1 MAINERFL
9 IKIFFWQCCNIHT
22 CTFILKWGVDGEM
35 LTCNRSSHHL
45 QPEDEISTN
54 SFFHLLFV
62 SLCFHVMST
71 KRGHHFTISPVYHVH
86 YHMIDHV
93 TKLWKI
99 TLTCYLG
106 RRRPK
111 QIERG
116 GAILITSEILTSQ
129 NNDNNNNNNGLWLC
143 LTLKKSGVINPPA
156 PVPTP
161 MYMYMSYEY
170 CCFILILNQV

>member
-1 MAINERFL
+1 MTSLIDVLINLHFL
-9 IKIFFWQCCNIHT
+9 REKISKENGNQWKVSYQDLFLTMLQHTYT

-54 SFFHLLFV
+54 SFFRLLFV

-99 TLTCYLG
+99 TLVISVADARSKLKGGSYTYHIRNLDK
-106 RRRPK
+106 PK
-111 QIERG
+111 
-116 GAILITSEILTSQ
+116 
-129 NNDNNNNNNGLWLC
+129 
-143 LTLKKSGVINPPA
+143 
-156 PVPTP
+156 
-161 MYMYMSYEY
+161 
-170 CCFILILNQV
+170 

>member
-22 CTFILKWGVDGEM
+22 CTFILKWGVDGGM

-54 SFFHLLFV
+54 SFFHQLFV

-99 TLTCYLG
+99 TLVISVADARSKL
-106 RRRPK
+106 K
-111 QIERG
+111 G

-143 LTLKKSGVINPPA
+143 LTLKKVG
-156 PVPTP
+156 
-161 MYMYMSYEY
+161 
-170 CCFILILNQV
+170 

>member
-1 MAINERFL
+1 MTSLIDVLINLHFL
-9 IKIFFWQCCNIHT
+9 REKISKENGNQWKVSYQNLFLTMLQHTYT

-35 LTCNRSSHHL
+35 LTCNRSSRHL

-116 GAILITSEILTSQ
+116 ELYLSHQ
-129 NNDNNNNNNGLWLC
+129 
-143 LTLKKSGVINPPA
+143 KSWQAKIMMIIIIIMDYGYV
-156 PVPTP
+156 
-161 MYMYMSYEY
+161 
-170 CCFILILNQV
+170 